1 MDLRDEIAKAAY
13 YLFEKCGGVHGRHEE
28 HWYEAERAVTGST
41 LVKSMERKP
50 ALRGQTALVS
60 KDGVKVSKP
69 QKRAIW
75 PQDKPAAE
83 GKKRTRARREKTKGM
98 PRP

>member
-28 HWYEAERAVTGST
+28 HWCEAERTVMSR
-41 LVKSMERKP
+41 VEKSDRK
-50 ALRGQTALVS
+50 S
-60 KDGVKVSKP
+60 KAATKGVMASKP

-83 GKKRTRARREKTKGM
+83 SKKRTRARREKTKST